1 MINDYVCN
9 NKESIF
15 MNMLEYEK
23 KQSERCD
30 KSVAKNLWDRVSC
43 NFGNT
48 NPINYILGRQLSC
61 QPNEKQRINV
71 LPL

>member
-15 MNMLEYEK
+15 MNTLEYEK

-30 KSVAKNLWDRVSC
+30 KMSPKIYEIVSLAISE
-43 NFGNT
+43 T
-48 NPINYILGRQLSC
+48 RT
-61 QPNEKQRINV
+61 R
-71 LPL
+71 